1 MTEPAILRTL
11 EDLPFAVGAASYYD
25 SAEPGVAAHE
35 PRIYIRIELAG
46 TGIELL
52 AMVDTA
58 APWCILEPHLA
69 AAVADHLEE
78 LPREAAISTR
88 LGRFSGKLYL
98 GTTTILAEKGE
109 GFAVATTFFL
119 SPEWPAGNFVGYQG
133 FLDRFRFAVDPGENR
148 FYFGPLG

>member
-1 MTEPAILRTL
+1 LTELAILRTS
-11 EDLPFAVGAASYYD
+11 ENLPFAVGAASYYD
-25 SAEPGVAAHE
+25 SAEPGAAAHE

-78 LPREAAISTR
+78 LPGEAVISTR
-88 LGRFSGKLYL
+88 VGRFSGKLYL

-109 GFAVATTFFL
+109 GFTVATTFFL
-119 SPEWPAGNFVGYQG
+119 SPEWPAGNFVGYQV
-133 FLDRFRFAVDPGENR
+133 FLDRFRFAGDPGENR